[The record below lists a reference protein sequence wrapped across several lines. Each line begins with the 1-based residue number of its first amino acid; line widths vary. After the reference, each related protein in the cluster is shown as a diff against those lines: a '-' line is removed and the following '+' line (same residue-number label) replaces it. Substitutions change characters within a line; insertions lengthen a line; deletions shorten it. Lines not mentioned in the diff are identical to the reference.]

1 MAGERVNLLGLPRTE
16 LEEFVA
22 TRLGAKP
29 FRARQ
34 LMKWIYR
41 RGAAEFSSM
50 TDLAQ
55 DFRSQLA
62 DVARISVPEIVEQQ
76 VSGDGTRKWLLRMDQ
91 TQGIETVFI
100 PEPDRGTLCI
110 SSQVGCAMDCSFCST
125 AQQGFNRN
133 LSVAEIVGQVW
144 LAHRELSGGELSEP
158 RARGAEAPGLKHG
171 RNITNIVFM
180 GMGEPLANYRNVV
193 PAMRIFLD
201 DLGYDLSRRRVT
213 LSTSGLVPQIYKL
226 AEECNVALAVSLH
239 APNDALRNELVPIN
253 RKHPIDELLTA
264 CWHYLD
270 AQNGR
275 SVTFEYVMLD
285 GINDEPGHAR
295 QLARLLKG
303 RPAKLNLIPF
313 NVFPGTRYRRSPAA
327 AIVRFRDIL
336 NEHGVIATIRR
347 TRGDDIDAACGQL
360 AGRVIDRTSVRL
372 GTRLTAQS
380 QPLAQPSAQ
389 PSAHPAVRPP
399 AHTPARIRPAQLR

>member
-1 MAGERVNLLGLPRTE
+1 MAAERVNLLGLPRAE

-22 TRLGAKP
+22 GRLGAKP

-41 RGAAEFSSM
+41 RGAAEFAAM
-50 TDLAQ
+50 TDLKQ
-55 DFRSQLA
+55 DFRARL
-62 DVARISVPEIVEQQ
+62 DETARISVPQIVTQQ
-76 VSGDGTRKWLLRMDQ
+76 QSSDGTRKWMLRMDEV
-91 TQGIETVFI
+91 QGIEMVYI
-100 PEPDRGTLCI
+100 PEPHRGTLCI

-133 LSVAEIVGQVW
+133 LSIAEIVGQVW
-144 LAHRELSGGELSEP
+144 LAHRELSASSPGHGDGRGGDA
-158 RARGAEAPGLKHG
+158 RA
-171 RNITNIVFM
+171 NITNIVFM

-226 AEECNVALAVSLH
+226 AQECNVALAVSLH
-239 APNDALRNELVPIN
+239 APNDELRNDLVPIN

-264 CWHYLD
+264 CWHYIEV
-270 AQNGR
+270 QNGR

-285 GINDEPGHAR
+285 GVNDQPAHAR

-313 NVFPGTRYRRSPAA
+313 NIFPGTRYRRSPPA
-327 AIVRFRDIL
+327 AILAFRDIL
-336 NEHGVIATIRR
+336 NDHGVIATIRR

-360 AGRVIDRTSVRL
+360 AGRVTDRTSVRL
-372 GTRLTAQS
+372 GTK
-380 QPLAQPSAQ
+380 LA
-389 PSAHPAVRPP
+389 PA
-399 AHTPARIRPAQLR
+399 LRQAELQ

>member
-1 MAGERVNLLGLPRTE
+1 LAGERVNLLGLPRAE
-16 LEEFVA
+16 LEAFVA

-41 RGAAEFSSM
+41 RGAADFSAM
-50 TDLAQ
+50 TDLSQ
-55 DFRSQLA
+55 DFRSELGA
-62 DVARISVPEIVEQQ
+62 VARIAVPEIVAEQ
-76 VSGDGTRKWLLRMDQ
+76 VSNDGTRKWMLRMDEV
-91 TQGIETVFI
+91 QGIETVYI

-144 LAHRELSGGELSEP
+144 LAHRELAESPADGRSDAGGAPASDD
-158 RARGAEAPGLKHG
+158 AR

-239 APNDALRNELVPIN
+239 APNDELRNDLVPIN
-253 RKHPIDELLTA
+253 RKHPIGELLTA

-270 AQNGR
+270 RQNGR

-285 GINDEPGHAR
+285 GVNDKPEHALE
-295 QLARLLKG
+295 LARLLKG

-313 NVFPGTRYRRSPAA
+313 NAFPGTRYRRSPAT
-327 AIVRFRDIL
+327 AILKFRDIL
-336 NEHGVIATIRR
+336 NGHGVIATIRR

-360 AGRVIDRTSVRL
+360 AGRVTDRTLVRL
-372 GTRLTAQS
+372 GAKLTPVS
-380 QPLAQPSAQ
+380 
-389 PSAHPAVRPP
+389 R
-399 AHTPARIRPAQLR
+399 TPAEIR

>member
-1 MAGERVNLLGLPRTE
+1 MAGERVNLLGLPRAE
-16 LEEFVA
+16 LEAFVA
-22 TRLGAKP
+22 ERLGAKP

-41 RGAAEFSSM
+41 RGVADFAAM
-50 TDLAQ
+50 TDLSQ
-55 DFRSQLA
+55 DFRAQLGA
-62 DVARISVPEIVEQQ
+62 VARIAVPDIAAEQ
-76 VSGDGTRKWLLRMDQ
+76 VSSDGTRKWMLRMDEV
-91 TQGIETVFI
+91 QGIETVYI
-100 PEPDRGTLCI
+100 PEPNRGTLCI

-144 LAHRELSGGELSEP
+144 LAHRELTASRANGSGDPERGGNADGGNDADAGSDADEGSDAAAPEG
-158 RARGAEAPGLKHG
+158 AR

-201 DLGYDLSRRRVT
+201 DLGYDVSRRRVT

-239 APNDALRNELVPIN
+239 APNDELRNDLVPIN
-253 RKHPIDELLTA
+253 RIHPIAELLTA
-264 CWHYLD
+264 CWHYID
-270 AQNGR
+270 VQNGR

-285 GINDEPGHAR
+285 GVNDKPEHAR

-303 RPAKLNLIPF
+303 RAAKLNLIPF
-313 NVFPGTRYRRSPAA
+313 NAFPGTRYRRSTAA
-327 AIVRFRDIL
+327 AIVKFRDIL

-360 AGRVIDRTSVRL
+360 AGRVTDRTLVRL
-372 GTRLTAQS
+372 GAK
-380 QPLAQPSAQ
+380 LASTSRAG
-389 PSAHPAVRPP
+389 AE
-399 AHTPARIRPAQLR
+399 IR

>member
-1 MAGERVNLLGLPRTE
+1 VVGDRANLLGLPRAE
-16 LEEFVA
+16 LEAFVA
-22 TRLGAKP
+22 ERLDAKP

-41 RGAAEFSSM
+41 RGAADFSAMS
-50 TDLAQ
+50 DLAQ
-55 DFRSQLA
+55 DFRAQLKEVA
-62 DVARISVPEIVEQQ
+62 TIAVPEVVARQTS
-76 VSGDGTRKWLLRMDQ
+76 SDGTRKWMLRMDQ
-91 TQGIETVFI
+91 VQGIETVYI

-110 SSQVGCAMDCSFCST
+110 SSQVGCAMDCTFCAT

-144 LAHRELSGGELSEP
+144 LAHRELTETSGG
-158 RARGAEAPGLKHG
+158 RADG
-171 RNITNIVFM
+171 RTITNIVFM

-193 PAMRIFLD
+193 PAMRIFMD

-226 AEECNVALAVSLH
+226 AEQCNVALAVSLH

-253 RKHPIDELLTA
+253 RKHPIAELLAA
-264 CWHYLD
+264 CWHYIER
-270 AQNGR
+270 QNGR

-285 GINDEPGHAR
+285 GVNDKPEHAR
-295 QLARLLKG
+295 ALARLLRG

-313 NVFPGTRYRRSPAA
+313 NVFPGTRYRCSPAA
-327 AIVRFRDIL
+327 AILRFRDIL
-336 NEHGVIATIRR
+336 NEHGVIATTRR

-360 AGRVIDRTSVRL
+360 AGRVTDRTLVRL
-372 GTRLTAQS
+372 GAKLTGS
-380 QPLAQPSAQ
+380 SAAA
-389 PSAHPAVRPP
+389 PVR
-399 AHTPARIRPAQLR
+399 

>member
-1 MAGERVNLLGLPRTE
+1 MREYSRLEALEVSADRVNLLGLPRQE
-16 LEEFVA
+16 LEAFVA
-22 TRLGAKP
+22 GRLDAKP

-41 RGAAEFSSM
+41 KGAADFSAMSDLKQEFR
-50 TDLAQ
+50 T
-55 DFRSQLA
+55 QLGEIA
-62 DVARISVPEIVEQQ
+62 SIEVPEIVTEQR
-76 VSGDGTRKWLLRMDQ
+76 SADGTRKWMLRMDQ
-91 TQGIETVFI
+91 VQGIETVYI

-144 LAHRELSGGELSEP
+144 LAHRELSGTRPDG
-158 RARGAEAPGLKHG
+158 RA
-171 RNITNIVFM
+171 ITNVVFM

-226 AEECNVALAVSLH
+226 AEQCNVALAVSLH
-239 APNDALRNELVPIN
+239 APNDELRNELVPIN
-253 RKHPIDELLTA
+253 RKHPIDELLAA
-264 CWHYLD
+264 CWHYID
-270 AQNGR
+270 RQNGR

-285 GINDEPGHAR
+285 GVNDRPEHAR
-295 QLARLLKG
+295 ALARLMRG

-313 NVFPGTRYRRSPAA
+313 NVFPGTRYRCSPAKTILA
-327 AIVRFRDIL
+327 FRDLL
-336 NEHGVIATIRR
+336 NEHGVIATTRR

-360 AGRVIDRTSVRL
+360 AGKVTDRTHSRL
-372 GTRLTAQS
+372 GTK
-380 QPLAQPSAQ
+380 LAMQRAAEVQ
-389 PSAHPAVRPP
+389 
-399 AHTPARIRPAQLR
+399 

>member
-1 MAGERVNLLGLPRTE
+1 MSGARINLLGLPRTQ
-16 LEEFVA
+16 LEAFVA
-22 TRLGAKP
+22 ERLGAKP

-41 RGAAEFSSM
+41 RGAADFSAM

-55 DFRSQLA
+55 DFRASLSEIA
-62 DVARISVPEIVEQQ
+62 EISVPQIVAEQE
-76 VSGDGTRKWLLRMDQ
+76 SADGTRKWMLRMDEV
-91 TQGIETVFI
+91 QGIETVYI

-110 SSQVGCAMDCSFCST
+110 SSQVGCAMDCTFCST

-133 LSVAEIVGQVW
+133 LSAAEIVGQVW
-144 LAHRELSGGELSEP
+144 LAQRELGGAQ
-158 RARGAEAPGLKHG
+158 RAQGETR

-180 GMGEPLANYRNVV
+180 GMGEPLANYRNVL

-239 APNDALRNELVPIN
+239 APNDALRDELVPIN
-253 RKHPIDELLTA
+253 RKHPIAELLTA

-270 AQNGR
+270 QQNGR
-275 SVTFEYVMLD
+275 SVTFEYVTLD
-285 GINDEPGHAR
+285 GVNDRPEHAL

-327 AIVRFRDIL
+327 AILRFRDIL

-360 AGRVIDRTSVRL
+360 AGRVKDRTLVRL
-372 GTRLTAQS
+372 GAKLSNSARATAEVQ
-380 QPLAQPSAQ
+380 
-389 PSAHPAVRPP
+389 
-399 AHTPARIRPAQLR
+399 